1 MPPSPL
7 APARGCVY
15 AVLLGAAGWIVVG
28 LVVYGVW
35 RYWL

>member
-1 MPPSPL
+1 MSPL

-28 LVVYGVW
+28 LVALAVW
-35 RYWL
+35 RIFL